1 MKRFALFLIGIY
13 RKVSA
18 FTPPRC
24 RFYPTCS
31 QYAYTAIERFGF
43 FKGCFLAV
51 KRLLKCH
58 PFCKGGID
66 LVPEVSEKNKKRD

>member
-13 RKVSA
+13 RKFSTL
-18 FTPPRC
+18 TPPRC

-43 FKGCFLAV
+43 FKGGFLAL
-51 KRLLKCH
+51 KRILKCH

-66 LVPEVSEKNKKRD
+66 LVPEKNKEREI